1 MKKRIIS
8 LILCFL
14 LFINIGFCFSV
25 SAAGDSSSVLSFIG
39 ESSISNSDLNNL
51 YSNSTFTRGCLFVR
65 YTGFSTYSGICN
77 LSNYYHESSG
87 GWDYYCNYNPQ
98 GVRVSSYNEFSSSST
113 LDINFS
119 SITNNVSEAM
129 IIGFSSSDFIICYT
143 DSSFLASNSLS
154 SLCQTSSPDN
164 NDYWHTLPPKRPI
177 LQYAVVYPVN
187 APFDVSYESVN
198 LPFFSLDVDSFYDW
212 IINNNKLVELPVYIT
227 QAKLKSFLEFYKS
240 FGSSNTFF
248 ISKIAD
254 WFSHM
259 NIANQSMSN
268 ISALKQATDKLYQEY
283 INYRSGTHAYWPN
296 ATKIQERDDID
307 TKTDNNNVTLV
318 TDDANDSLDISILR
332 DILRGVIAISN
343 NVNQG
348 CANIVQKLDELNFI
362 VNVVND
368 GGDNSPVD
376 LSSLYLYDAD
386 AFTNDLQ
393 NFEASIED
401 VQNVPQGYID
411 TINQNSLMPENM
423 LEDKNSLTVN
433 VPTIAGFTVG
443 GNGST
448 YSTQTGSY
456 VLRSSDYPWL
466 DTVVQKIKRFASI
479 LLILGY
485 LVHLRYRI
493 PELIRGE

>member
-1 MKKRIIS
+1 M
-8 LILCFL
+8 
-14 LFINIGFCFSV
+14 
-25 SAAGDSSSVLSFIG
+25 
-39 ESSISNSDLNNL
+39 
-51 YSNSTFTRGCLFVR
+51 
-65 YTGFSTYSGICN
+65 
-77 LSNYYHESSG
+77 
-87 GWDYYCNYNPQ
+87 
-98 GVRVSSYNEFSSSST
+98 
-113 LDINFS
+113 
-119 SITNNVSEAM
+119 
-129 IIGFSSSDFIICYT
+129 
-143 DSSFLASNSLS
+143 
-154 SLCQTSSPDN
+154 
-164 NDYWHTLPPKRPI
+164 
-177 LQYAVVYPVN
+177 
-187 APFDVSYESVN
+187 
-198 LPFFSLDVDSFYDW
+198 
-212 IINNNKLVELPVYIT
+212 
-227 QAKLKSFLEFYKS
+227 
-240 FGSSNTFF
+240 
-248 ISKIAD
+248 
-254 WFSHM
+254 
-259 NIANQSMSN
+259 
-268 ISALKQATDKLYQEY
+268 
-283 INYRSGTHAYWPN
+283 
-296 ATKIQERDDID
+296 
-307 TKTDNNNVTLV
+307 
-318 TDDANDSLDISILR
+318 
-332 DILRGVIAISN
+332 
-343 NVNQG
+343 
-348 CANIVQKLDELNFI
+348 NFI